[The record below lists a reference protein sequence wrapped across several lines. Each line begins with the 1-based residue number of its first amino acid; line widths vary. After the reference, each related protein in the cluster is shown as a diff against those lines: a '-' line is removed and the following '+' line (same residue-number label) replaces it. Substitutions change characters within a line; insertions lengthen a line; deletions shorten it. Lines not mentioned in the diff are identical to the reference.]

1 MNIVDK
7 INIQK
12 LYRIKPINQTWLQ
25 YVGDRYMVPINR
37 NQIYEQGDRTR
48 PPNAFTEV
56 LDSLLEAM
64 IQEGSYD
71 SLPDNVGTLEIVT
84 KCGENIKE
92 LVSII
97 DGITISPWSS
107 KHEAFQRYDLCYN
120 GLSHFRFRCNPEGGI
135 SCQDASEIIF
145 A

>member
-1 MNIVDK
+1 
-7 INIQK
+7 
-12 LYRIKPINQTWLQ
+12 
-25 YVGDRYMVPINR
+25 MVPINR
-37 NQIYEQGDRTR
+37 NQIYDRGDRTR

-71 SLPDNVGTLEIVT
+71 SLPDNVGPLEIVT

-97 DGITISPWSS
+97 DGFTISPWSS
-107 KHEAFQRYDLCYN
+107 KHEAFQRYDLCSH
-120 GLSHFRFRCNPEGGI
+120 GLNHFRFRCNPEGGI